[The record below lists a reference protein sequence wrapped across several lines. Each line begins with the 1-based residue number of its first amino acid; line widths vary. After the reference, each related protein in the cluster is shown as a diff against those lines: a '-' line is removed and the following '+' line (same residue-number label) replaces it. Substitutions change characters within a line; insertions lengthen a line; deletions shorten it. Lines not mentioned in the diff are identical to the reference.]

1 MTANDSGFTLI
12 EFMVSIVILMVG
24 LLGMLQGINIAMSKN
39 VESMLRNEAV
49 SLADELMLRKKAR
62 TFVSISTTSTNPA
75 WTTMTR
81 LTRGVSK
88 NYSVQQIVQPL
99 TAANSK
105 EIVVNVNWNYKG
117 STKGHSVSSVVS
129 TSTVN

>member
-1 MTANDSGFTLI
+1 
-12 EFMVSIVILMVG
+12 
-24 LLGMLQGINIAMSKN
+24 
-39 VESMLRNEAV
+39 
-49 SLADELMLRKKAR
+49 
-62 TFVSISTTSTNPA
+62 
-75 WTTMTR
+75 MTR